1 MKKKSAAKKPRDYY
15 GEIDKAISAYEQG
28 KYADHKM
35 SWIADRIAWCW
46 KFRHNSRDQ
55 MESLADRMTEILPLA
70 KYYEQAI

>member
-1 MKKKSAAKKPRDYY
+1 MKKSATKKPRDYY

-28 KYADHKM
+28 KYADKKM

-46 KFRHNSRDQ
+46 KFRHISRDQ